1 MKLAIAGK
9 GGVGK
14 TTLAAVLSVL
24 YRDEGRNVLVIDAD
38 SNPNLSMILGIPPE
52 AAIPLT
58 DRRELIEERT
68 KAKMGGFGTIFKL
81 NPRVDDIANIYA
93 VKKDGINLLVMG
105 TVTAPESGCACPAN
119 VLVKQLLT
127 HLLLTEKD
135 VVICDLEA
143 GVEHLGRGTAKAVDA
158 MLIVAEPGRRSAE
171 TANRIYELARGLGIA
186 HVYAVG
192 NKIRNEQE
200 KRFLQDSLCM
210 DLVGFIQQDE
220 RIREADMKGK
230 APFYDD
236 LLSEIRVI
244 KENLE
249 KRINEK

>member
-1 MKLAIAGK
+1 
-9 GGVGK
+9 
-14 TTLAAVLSVL
+14 
-24 YRDEGRNVLVIDAD
+24 
-38 SNPNLSMILGIPPE
+38 
-52 AAIPLT
+52 
-58 DRRELIEERT
+58 
-68 KAKMGGFGTIFKL
+68 
-81 NPRVDDIANIYA
+81 
-93 VKKDGINLLVMG
+93 
-105 TVTAPESGCACPAN
+105 
-119 VLVKQLLT
+119 
-127 HLLLTEKD
+127 
-135 VVICDLEA
+135 
-143 GVEHLGRGTAKAVDA
+143 VEHLGRGTAKAVDA